1 MTDKLLKRSEFLTLL
16 IEQVTGLVAI
26 WEREMKIFFRE
37 YSRVISSVVTPLIWL
52 FFFGTGIGSAM
63 NGAGAGAMSSI
74 KGVDYQTFIYPG
86 VIIMSILFGSIF
98 YGAYVVWDK
107 KLDFLKEVLVSPLS
121 RTMIFFGK
129 VLGGVTDALI
139 QATFLLLLSFFFNVH
154 LGWNLILIYIFLFI
168 LVSGLVSIGLI
179 IGSLMR
185 SPEGFSLIMGF
196 VNFPLIFLSGALFP
210 LDNLP
215 PWLSI
220 ITRLNP
226 VTYGVDAIR
235 GLMIDVHTFS
245 YVTDFVVLMGYM
257 IVLMVLGTIA
267 FNKMKL

>member
-1 MTDKLLKRSEFLTLL
+1 MNELM
-16 IEQVTGLVAI
+16 GLVAI
-26 WEREMKIFFRE
+26 WEREMKIFIRE
-37 YSRVISSVVTPLIWL
+37 YSRVISSIATPLLWL
-52 FFFGTGIGSAM
+52 FIFGTGIGSTM
-63 NGAGAGAMSSI
+63 NNPASGSTFAS
-74 KGVDYQTFIYPG
+74 KGIPYETFIFPG
-86 VIIMSILFGSIF
+86 IIVMSVLFGSIF

-139 QATFLLLLSFFFNVH
+139 QTTFLLLLSFFFQIH
-154 LGWNLILIYIFLFI
+154 LGWNLILIYIFMFI
-168 LVSGLVSIGLI
+168 LTSALVSIGLI

-215 PWLSI
+215 TWLAI
-220 ITRLNP
+220 ITKINP

-235 GLMIDVHTFS
+235 GLMIGVHTFS
-245 YVTDFVVLMGYM
+245 YITDFALLMGYM
-257 IVLMVLGTIA
+257 IILMALGTIA